1 MARIRSAKH
10 DEHLTLVEHLDEL
23 RTRIIISVAAFFVAY
38 AVCFWQNHRILD
50 LLDEPLPDGRHPIT
64 LGVTEPF
71 MTTLTV
77 SAYAALLVALPIIL
91 YQLYA
96 FVLPAFSPTERR
108 VALPLLLMVP
118 VLFIGGVV
126 FGYFLV
132 LDPAVHFLLN
142 FNEDQFNI
150 EVRARDYYS
159 FVTMTLLAMGIIFQ
173 IPMGILAVTRLG
185 IATPK
190 QLRQWRR
197 YAYLGIAVLAALLPS
212 IDPVS
217 MLIEMVPL
225 VILFELSI
233 VMASLFGQPGGRT
246 AASAPSPESS
256 GQAAGG

>member
-1 MARIRSAKH
+1 VARIRSAKH

-38 AVCFWQNHRILD
+38 AFCFWQNQRILD
-50 LLDEPLPDGRHPIT
+50 LLDNPLPGDRHPIT

-96 FVLPAFSPTERR
+96 FVLPAFSPTERS

-118 VLFIGGVV
+118 VLFIGGVA

-142 FNEDQFNI
+142 FNNEQFNI

-197 YAYLGIAVLAALLPS
+197 YAYLAIAVVAALLPS

-233 VMASLFGQPGGRT
+233 VMASLFGQPGGRS
-246 AASAPSPESS
+246 AAGAASPESS